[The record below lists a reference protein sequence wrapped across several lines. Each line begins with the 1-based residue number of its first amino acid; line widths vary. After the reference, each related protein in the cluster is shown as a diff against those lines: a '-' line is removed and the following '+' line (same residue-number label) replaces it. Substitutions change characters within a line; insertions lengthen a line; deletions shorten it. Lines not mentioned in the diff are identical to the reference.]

1 MHAKLLLLLLAL
13 AIVSGLFMILG
24 ARGDWAFI
32 LSFRGIK
39 LAALVLVGACIAVAT
54 LLFQTLSAN
63 RILTPSIMGFD
74 ALYIL
79 LQTSMV
85 FALGGLGYATL
96 DPTFKFMVEVIL
108 LILASIALFGTLLGR
123 SSQDIHRM
131 ILTGIIFGVLFR
143 SLTSFLQRMIDP
155 SEFAIVQI
163 GSFAR
168 FNRVETDLLVIS
180 TILSGFALIA
190 VWRLRHRLDVIAL
203 GREHAISLG
212 VDHRKSVLMV
222 LGLIALL
229 VAVSTALVGPV
240 AFFGL
245 LVTSMAHLVMKSHKH
260 ELLLPASVLIAGI
273 ILVGGQMLIER
284 VFGLQTTLSVV
295 VEFAGGLVFLF
306 LLLKGPTR

>member
-1 MHAKLLLLLLAL
+1 MLLLVLV
-13 AIVSGLFMILG
+13 IVSGLFMTLG
-24 ARGDWAFI
+24 ARGNWDFV

-39 LAALVLVGACIAVAT
+39 LAALILVGTCIAVAT
-54 LLFQTLSAN
+54 ILFQTLSAN

-85 FALGGLGYATL
+85 FALGGLGYATF
-96 DPTFKFMVEVIL
+96 DPQYKFMVELVL
-108 LILASIALFGTLLGR
+108 LVLAATALFGTLLGR
-123 SSQDIHRM
+123 SRQDIQRM

-155 SEFAIVQI
+155 SEFAIIQI

-168 FNRVETDLLVIS
+168 FNRVETDLLIISAVIS
-180 TILSGFALIA
+180 GLALVA
-190 VWRLRHRLDVIAL
+190 VWRMRHRLDVIAL

-212 VDHRKSVLMV
+212 LDHRKSVLMV
-222 LGLIALL
+222 LALIALL

-245 LVTSMAHLVMKSHKH
+245 LVSSMAHLVMKNHRH
-260 ELLLPASVLIAGI
+260 ELLLPASALIAGI

-284 VFGLQTTLSVV
+284 VLGLQTTLSVV

-306 LLLKGPTR
+306 LLLKGSTR